1 MLVLIRVLRR
11 APLLWYFVFAYAA
24 SGLALAVIG
33 WPRLDATGGRPAAS
47 LAMFPVVVIGA
58 GLAGLAMTAATG
70 GRQAL
75 RQLRARLT
83 RWRLGRWWLVLLLPP
98 LGILAVLAALRLFV
112 SPSFA
117 PQFFVFGIGIG
128 LVAGLFEEIGWT
140 GFAYPRL
147 RARWGALG
155 GALLLGVLWALWHM
169 PVVDALGAASP
180 HGAAWLAFFGSFT
193 ALVVALR
200 ILIAWLYVNTGSVLG
215 AQLLHASSTGCLVV
229 LGAPG
234 VSPDQE
240 ALWYVTYA
248 ALLWLV
254 VGVVVAVCGP
264 GLSTARR
271 QHTGSPLG
279 GPDPAD
285 AAAA

>member
-1 MLVLIRVLRR
+1 MLVLTRLLPRS
-11 APLLWYFVFAYAA
+11 PLVCYFVLAYAA
-24 SGLALAVIG
+24 SGLALTVIG
-33 WPRLDATGGRPAAS
+33 WPKLDATDDRPAAS

-70 GRQAL
+70 GREGL

-98 LGILAVLAALRLFV
+98 LGILAVLTAFRLFV

-117 PQFFVFGIGIG
+117 PQFLAFGIGIG

-147 RARWGALG
+147 RARFGALG
-155 GALLLGVLWALWHM
+155 GALLLGMLWAFWHF
-169 PVVDALGAASP
+169 PVVDSLGAASP
-180 HGAAWLAFFGSFT
+180 HGAAWPAFFASFA
-193 ALVVALR
+193 ALIVAMR

-215 AQLLHASSTGCLVV
+215 AQLLHASSTGFLVV

-234 VSPDQE
+234 VSPSQE
-240 ALWYVTYA
+240 ALW
-248 ALLWLV
+248 
-254 VGVVVAVCGP
+254 
-264 GLSTARR
+264 STTWRASRPARHR
-271 QHTGSPLG
+271 TPSRNSRICSSRACQKSSWWKH
-279 GPDPAD
+279 
-285 AAAA
+285 